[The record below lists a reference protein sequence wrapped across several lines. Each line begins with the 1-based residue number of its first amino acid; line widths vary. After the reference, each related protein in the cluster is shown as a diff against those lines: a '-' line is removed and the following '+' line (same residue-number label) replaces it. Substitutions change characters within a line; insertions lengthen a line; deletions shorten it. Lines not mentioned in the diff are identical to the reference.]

1 MFDLSKSFYAKVFLL
16 FIVTTLA
23 MFVLNQLLI
32 GRIGGNQM
40 RKVFIERQINANL
53 RWAKESLSEKTDD
66 ELKEELLKTINI
78 ARPNEVRLFTAIPE
92 KNKNYSFSNLPFSEK
107 FQLTKIAIP
116 ESDEEAPE
124 IERAI
129 ITFEN
134 MEWNATKLVTPQVII
149 VSLVNTEAAGRHME
163 DFMEVRIR
171 TIKQI
176 FPFSLAMSI
185 LAAFF
190 VTRKTLAPIK
200 RIQAS
205 LRAVETRDLNTRV
218 HHQDE
223 DKEFREFID
232 VFNNMLARLERGF
245 LQASRFSSDAA
256 HELRTPLTI
265 MQGYVERAIGEA
277 ESGSKIQIQLRMISD
292 EIERLSSI
300 TQKLLLLAQ
309 ADGGQLKLDFEF
321 INVSDVLDEL
331 VEDMSL
337 FHPPLISRGKIQKK
351 LMLETD
357 RALFQQLMNNLFTN
371 AVKYNVPNGWI
382 DIAAWSEAGE
392 IHIRLSNPTDC
403 ISEDF
408 ASKAFDR
415 FSRGDGAHNRKIDGT
430 GLGLSLCREIAH
442 AHQGKLSFDV
452 FDQRIVTVEFTAPL
466 KNSTSSYTSQ

>member
-1 MFDLSKSFYAKVFLL
+1 MFGLSKSFYAKVFLL
-16 FIVTTLA
+16 FIATTLG
-23 MFVLNQLLI
+23 MYILNQLLV
-32 GRIGGNQM
+32 GRIGGDQM

-53 RWAKESLSEKTDD
+53 RWAKEPLLEKTDD
-66 ELKEELLKTINI
+66 ELKEELLETIHI
-78 ARPNEVRLFTAIPE
+78 ARPKEVRVFTAIPE
-92 KNKNYSFSNLPFSEK
+92 SGKSYSFNNLPFSEK
-107 FQLTKIAIP
+107 FQETKVAIAEP
-116 ESDEEAPE
+116 DDETPE
-124 IERAI
+124 IERAL
-129 ITFEN
+129 ITYEN
-134 MEWNATKLVTPQVII
+134 AHWNATKLIAPNKII
-149 VSLVNTEAAGRHME
+149 VTLVNTQAAGRHME
-163 DFMEVRIR
+163 DFLEVRMR

-176 FPFSLAMSI
+176 FPFSLTMSI

-190 VTRKTLAPIK
+190 VTRKTLSPIK

-205 LRAVETRDLNTRV
+205 LRAVDTRDLTTRV
-218 HHQDE
+218 PYQGE

-265 MQGYVERAIGEA
+265 MQGYVERAIVET
-277 ESGSKIQIQLRMISD
+277 EPGSKIQIQLRLISD

-321 INVSDVLDEL
+321 INVSDMLGEL
-331 VEDMSL
+331 VEDMGL
-337 FHPPLISRGKIQKK
+337 LEPPITTRGKIQKK
-351 LMLETD
+351 ILFETD
-357 RALFQQLMNNLFTN
+357 RALFQQLLNNLFTN

-382 DIAAWSEAGE
+382 DVTAWTEQDNL
-392 IHIRLSNPTDC
+392 HIRLSNPTDS

-430 GLGLSLCREIAH
+430 GLGLSLCREITH

-452 FDQRIVTVEFTAPL
+452 IDKHSVTIEFIAPL
-466 KNSTSSYTSQ
+466 KNSTSSYSS

>member
-1 MFDLSKSFYAKVFLL
+1 MFGLSKSFYAKVFLL
-16 FIVTTLA
+16 FIATTLA
-23 MFVLNQLLI
+23 MFILNQLLI
-32 GRIGGNQM
+32 GRIGGGQM

-53 RWAKESLSEKTDD
+53 RWANEPLSEKTDE
-66 ELKEELLKTINI
+66 ELKEELLDAINI
-78 ARPNEVRLFTAIPE
+78 ARPNEVRVFTATPE
-92 KNKNYSFSNLPFSEK
+92 ANKHYSFSDLPFSEK
-107 FQLTKIAIP
+107 FQHAKVAVP
-116 ESDEEAPE
+116 ESDDEAPE

-129 ITFEN
+129 ITFEH

-149 VSLVNTEAAGRHME
+149 VTLVNTQAASRHME
-163 DFMEVRIR
+163 DFLEVRMR

-176 FPFSLAMSI
+176 FPFSLTMSI

-190 VTRKTLAPIK
+190 VTRKTLNPIK

-205 LRAVETRDLNTRV
+205 LRAVDTRDLTTRV
-218 HHQDE
+218 PHLGE

-265 MQGYVERAIGEA
+265 MQGYVERAIDET
-277 ESGSKIQIQLRMISD
+277 EPGSKIQIQLRMISD
-292 EIERLSSI
+292 EIDRLSSI

-337 FHPPLISRGKIQKK
+337 LDPPIITRGKIQKK
-351 LMLETD
+351 LMFETD
-357 RALFQQLMNNLFTN
+357 RALFQQLTNNLFTN

-382 DIAAWSEAGE
+382 DITAWTEKNRL
-392 IHIRLSNPTDC
+392 HMKLSNPTDS
-403 ISEDF
+403 ISEEF

-415 FSRGDGAHNRKIDGT
+415 FSRGDGAHNRKVDGT

-442 AHQGKLSFDV
+442 AHQGELSFDV

-466 KNSTSSYTSQ
+466 KNSTSSYTS

>member
-1 MFDLSKSFYAKVFLL
+1 MFGLSKSFYAKVFLL
-16 FIVTTLA
+16 FIATTLA
-23 MFVLNQLLI
+23 MFILNQLLI
-32 GRIGGNQM
+32 GRIGGGQM

-53 RWAKESLSEKTDD
+53 RWANEPLSEKTDE
-66 ELKEELLKTINI
+66 ELKEELLNTIHI
-78 ARPNEVRLFTAIPE
+78 ARPDEVRVFTAIPE
-92 KNKNYSFSNLPFSEK
+92 KNTRYSFNNLPFSEK
-107 FQLTKIAIP
+107 FQHAKVAVP
-116 ESDEEAPE
+116 DSDDEAPE

-129 ITFEN
+129 ITFEH

-149 VSLVNTEAAGRHME
+149 VTLVNTQAASRHME
-163 DFMEVRIR
+163 DFLEVRMR

-176 FPFSLAMSI
+176 FPFSLTMSI

-190 VTRKTLAPIK
+190 VTRKTLNPIK

-205 LRAVETRDLNTRV
+205 LRTVDTRDLTTRV
-218 HHQDE
+218 PHLGE
-223 DKEFREFID
+223 DTEFREFID

-265 MQGYVERAIGEA
+265 MQGYVERAIDET
-277 ESGSKIQIQLRMISD
+277 EPGSKIQIQLRMISD
-292 EIERLSSI
+292 EIDRLSSI

-337 FHPPLISRGKIQKK
+337 LDPPIITRGKIQKK
-351 LMLETD
+351 LMFETD
-357 RALFQQLMNNLFTN
+357 RALFQQLTNNLFTN

-382 DIAAWSEAGE
+382 DITAWTEKNKL
-392 IHIRLSNPTDC
+392 HIKLSNPTDS
-403 ISEDF
+403 ISEEF

-415 FSRGDGAHNRKIDGT
+415 FSRGDGAHNRKVDGT

-442 AHQGKLSFDV
+442 AHQGELSFDV
-452 FDQRIVTVEFTAPL
+452 FDQRIVTVEFTAQL
-466 KNSTSSYTSQ
+466 KNSTSSYTS

>member
-1 MFDLSKSFYAKVFLL
+1 MFGLSKSFYAKVFLL
-16 FIVTTLA
+16 FIATTLA
-23 MFVLNQLLI
+23 MFILNQLLI
-32 GRIGGNQM
+32 GRIGGGQM

-53 RWAKESLSEKTDD
+53 RWANEPLSEKTDE
-66 ELKEELLKTINI
+66 ELKEELLNTIHI
-78 ARPNEVRLFTAIPE
+78 ARPDEVRVFTAIPE
-92 KNKNYSFSNLPFSEK
+92 KNTRYSFNNLPFSEK
-107 FQLTKIAIP
+107 FQHAKVAVP
-116 ESDEEAPE
+116 ESDDEAPE

-129 ITFEN
+129 ITFEH

-149 VSLVNTEAAGRHME
+149 VTLVNTQAASRHME
-163 DFMEVRIR
+163 DFLEVRMR

-176 FPFSLAMSI
+176 FPFSLTMSI

-190 VTRKTLAPIK
+190 VTRKTLNPIK

-205 LRAVETRDLNTRV
+205 LRAVDTRDLTTRV
-218 HHQDE
+218 PHLGE

-265 MQGYVERAIGEA
+265 MQGYVERAIDET
-277 ESGSKIQIQLRMISD
+277 EPGSKIQIQLRMISD
-292 EIERLSSI
+292 EIDRLSSI

-337 FHPPLISRGKIQKK
+337 LDPPIITRGKIQKK
-351 LMLETD
+351 LMFETD
-357 RALFQQLMNNLFTN
+357 RALFQQLTNNLFTN

-382 DIAAWSEAGE
+382 DITAWTEKNRL
-392 IHIRLSNPTDC
+392 HIKLSNPTDS
-403 ISEDF
+403 ISEEF

-415 FSRGDGAHNRKIDGT
+415 FSRGDGAHNRKVDGT

-442 AHQGKLSFDV
+442 AHQGELSFDV

-466 KNSTSSYTSQ
+466 KNSTSSYTS

>member
-1 MFDLSKSFYAKVFLL
+1 MFGLSKSFYAKVFLL
-16 FIVTTLA
+16 FIATTLA
-23 MFVLNQLLI
+23 MFILNQLLI
-32 GRIGGNQM
+32 GRIGGGQM

-53 RWAKESLSEKTDD
+53 RWANEPLSDKTDE
-66 ELKEELLKTINI
+66 ELKEELLNTIHI
-78 ARPNEVRLFTAIPE
+78 ARPDEVRVFTAIPE
-92 KNKNYSFSNLPFSEK
+92 KNTRYSFNNLPFSEK
-107 FQLTKIAIP
+107 FQHVKVAIP
-116 ESDEEAPE
+116 ESDDEAPE

-129 ITFEN
+129 ITFEH

-149 VSLVNTEAAGRHME
+149 VTLVNTQAASRHME
-163 DFMEVRIR
+163 DFLEVRMR

-176 FPFSLAMSI
+176 FPFSLTMSI

-190 VTRKTLAPIK
+190 VTRKTLNPIK

-205 LRAVETRDLNTRV
+205 LRAVDTRDLTTRV
-218 HHQDE
+218 PHLGE

-265 MQGYVERAIGEA
+265 MQGYVERAID
-277 ESGSKIQIQLRMISD
+277 ESEPGSKIQIQLRMISD
-292 EIERLSSI
+292 EIDRLSSI

-337 FHPPLISRGKIQKK
+337 LDPPIITRGKIQKK
-351 LMLETD
+351 LMFETD
-357 RALFQQLMNNLFTN
+357 RALFQQLTNNLFTN

-382 DIAAWSEAGE
+382 DITAWTEKNKL
-392 IHIRLSNPTDC
+392 HIKLSNPTDS
-403 ISEDF
+403 ISEEF

-415 FSRGDGAHNRKIDGT
+415 FSRGDGAHNRKVDGT

-442 AHQGKLSFDV
+442 AHQGELSFDV

-466 KNSTSSYTSQ
+466 KNSTSSYTS

>member
-1 MFDLSKSFYAKVFLL
+1 MFDLSKSFHAKVFLL
-16 FIVTTLA
+16 FIATTLG

-32 GRIGGNQM
+32 GRIGGGQM
-40 RKVFIERQINANL
+40 RKVFIERQINTNL
-53 RWAKESLSEKTDD
+53 RWAKEPLSEKTDA
-66 ELKEELLKTINI
+66 ELKEELLDTLNI
-78 ARPNEVRLFTAIPE
+78 ARPNEVHLFTAIPE
-92 KNKNYSFSNLPFSEK
+92 SGKSYSFNNLPFSEK
-107 FQLTKIAIP
+107 FQESKVAIP
-116 ESDEEAPE
+116 EPDDDAPE
-124 IERAI
+124 IERAL

-134 MEWNATKLVTPQVII
+134 AQWNATKLVTPQKI
-149 VSLVNTEAAGRHME
+149 VVALVNTQAAGRHME
-163 DFMEVRIR
+163 DFLEVRMR

-176 FPFSLAMSI
+176 FPFSLTMSI

-190 VTRKTLAPIK
+190 VTRKTLNPIK

-205 LRAVETRDLNTRV
+205 LRAVDTRDLTTRV
-218 HHQDE
+218 PHLGE
-223 DKEFREFID
+223 EREFREFID

-265 MQGYVERAIGEA
+265 MQGYVERAIDET
-277 ESGSKIQIQLRMISD
+277 EPGSKIQIQLRLISD

-331 VEDMSL
+331 VEDMNL
-337 FHPPLISRGKIQKK
+337 LDPPITTRGKVQKK
-351 LMLETD
+351 LMFETD

-382 DIAAWSEAGE
+382 DVSAWSQADEL
-392 IHIRLSNPTDC
+392 HIRLSNPTDC

-415 FSRGDGAHNRKIDGT
+415 FSRGDGAHSRKIDGT

-452 FDQRIVTVEFTAPL
+452 FDQRIVTVEFTVPL
-466 KNSTSSYTSQ
+466 KNSTSSYTN